1 MTLSHVQDDRPPG
14 ARPARAWAVGW
25 VVSLLVFP
33 SPLIGG
39 PPLPK
44 AEVPAKAEATAEAHG
59 VGAAKVAPATEA
71 VLRNTPVAAGYLLE
85 LVAAEPA
92 VVDPVAVTFDE
103 AGRPYVVEYRDYP
116 SGPPAGSPPLSR
128 VVRLNDADGDGH
140 FESSTPVAEHLPF
153 SQGILAARGGL
164 LVTASPDLL
173 LLTDS
178 DGDGTF
184 ETQDRLATGF
194 RVGNPQLR
202 AACPTIGPDNA
213 VWISGGLS
221 GGSVRWASDPDNTGV
236 SIDRRDVRLD
246 LARGTIRAVTGFGQF
261 GNTFDSRGH
270 RFTASNRNPLM
281 VSLLPSEALV
291 RNALVD
297 LGPGY
302 TDAAPSGAD
311 SRVAAVA
318 ATNATAISHTGTHTS
333 ACGLTIFRGDLLGP
347 EADGD
352 AFTCE
357 PVSHTVVRRRPMAR
371 GAGFWSSHP
380 EPEGSEFVASAETW
394 FRPVFTATAPDGS
407 LWIVDFCRA
416 SVEHPDYMPPGVAA
430 TVDHR
435 AGDRAG
441 RIWRIRRADL
451 SPRAWAPPRTAAE
464 AVALLAD
471 PNGWRRDTAQ
481 RLLVEERFPADEA
494 EHAVRALLD
503 APSSAP
509 IARVHA
515 LRVLD
520 GLSRLKIP
528 DLDRATASD
537 DTGLRE
543 EGLRL
548 ARAAEGIVFEASA
561 DPASARQ
568 ELGDR
573 VAVPSV
579 DHPDGSVRLA
589 ALLAL
594 AGSSAEPATSAL
606 AVAAAS
612 PHLDDWTARAILS
625 GAPGRAGPLLAAI
638 ARQTAAGDGS
648 LLPPDPARMMLVT
661 QLATT
666 ATADPT
672 GADLDAVL
680 ALLAARADAGQVGW
694 FDVAALFGVAA
705 RRPLASLRERAAAT
719 VDSAVARAHTLAADA
734 PASADLRLLAIRL
747 LALAAVDDSVPGIAS
762 RSSLLAL
769 AASREPEAVQREA
782 VRGVVACGA
791 PRALDELLTLAAD
804 LEPGVRSAAVA
815 AMLDR
820 PAAIPPLL
828 AALDSGSIPAGAI
841 PLERR
846 KPLLE
851 SPDMAVRETA
861 LRLWGD
867 AAGALFPEELA
878 RLTTAVRQGGDQPR
892 GREVFARHCA
902 NCHRTATPGAEP
914 LGHSVGPDLAEAA
927 DRPIERLLL
936 DIVEPN
942 RAVESRYEATAVVT
956 DDGVVLEG
964 ILAANTPESI
974 VLIRP
979 GGERTQ
985 LPRERIES
993 VRGTARSLMPEGF
1006 GRAIPAS
1013 EFADLLAYLRQGRVI
1028 GPPP

>member
-1 MTLSHVQDDRPPG
+1 MTRATPILTRLVLS
-14 ARPARAWAVGW
+14 
-25 VVSLLVFP
+25 L
-33 SPLIGG
+33 
-39 PPLPK
+39 
-44 AEVPAKAEATAEAHG
+44 G
-59 VGAAKVAPATEA
+59 VAAGAAAADPGGRDAPTPEA
-71 VLRNTPVAAGYLLE
+71 VLRDTRVADGFVME
-85 LVAAEPA
+85 LVAMEPA

-103 AGRPYVVEYRDYP
+103 HGTPFVVEYRDYP

-128 VVRLNDADGDGH
+128 VVRLNDTDGDGH
-140 FESSTPVAEHLPF
+140 YESSTPVAEHLPF

-164 LVTASPDLL
+164 LVTASPEVL

-178 DGDGTF
+178 DGDGTLDQS
-184 ETQDRLATGF
+184 EIVATGF

-213 VWISGGLS
+213 VWITGGLS
-221 GGSVRWASDPDNTGV
+221 GGTVRWPSDPDTAGV
-236 SIDRRDVRLD
+236 SIDRRDLRLD
-246 LARGTIRAVTGFGQF
+246 LARRSIRAVTGFGQF
-261 GNTFDSRGH
+261 GNAFDSRGH
-270 RFTASNRNPLM
+270 RFTVSNRNPLM
-281 VSLLPSEALV
+281 VSLLPPEALV

-318 ATNATAISHTGTHTS
+318 KTNATAISHTGTHTS
-333 ACGLTIFRGDLLGP
+333 ACGLSIFRGDLLGP
-347 EADGD
+347 EAEGD

-357 PVSHTVVRRRPMAR
+357 PVSHAVVRRRPMAR
-371 GAGFWSSHP
+371 GAGFWSTHP

-430 TVDHR
+430 TVDQR
-435 AGDRAG
+435 AGERAG
-441 RIWRIRRADL
+441 RIWRVRRPDL
-451 SPRAWAPPRTAAE
+451 AVSPWAPPATAAA

-471 PNGWRRDTAQ
+471 RNGWRRDTAQ
-481 RLLVEERFPADEA
+481 RLLVEGRFPAEQ
-494 EHAVRALLD
+494 AVRALLD

-520 GLSRLKIP
+520 GLSRLTIP
-528 DLDRATASD
+528 DLELATASD
-537 DTGLRE
+537 GAGLRE

-548 ARAAEGIVFEASA
+548 AREAEGIAFEASA
-561 DPASARQ
+561 DLASARQ
-568 ELGDR
+568 ALCDR
-573 VAVPSV
+573 VAAPSV

-594 AGSSAEPATSAL
+594 AGSAAEPATTAL

-625 GAPGRAGPLLAAI
+625 AAPGRAGLLLAVI
-638 ARQTAAGDGS
+638 AEQSVAGAAS
-648 LLPPDPARMMLVT
+648 PLPAEPARMMLVT

-666 ATADPT
+666 ATADAT
-672 GADLDAVL
+672 GADLDTLL
-680 ALLAARADAGQVGW
+680 ALLATRADAGQVDW
-694 FDVAALFGVAA
+694 FDVAALYGVAA
-705 RRPLASLRERAAAT
+705 RRPVAALRDRDAAT
-719 VDSAVARAHTLAADA
+719 VESIVARAQALAADA
-734 PASADLRLLAIRL
+734 PTSADVRLLAIRF
-747 LALAAVDDSVPGIAS
+747 LALAAVDESTPGIAS
-762 RSSLLAL
+762 RAALVAL
-769 AASREPEAVQREA
+769 AASREPDAVQREA
-782 VRGVVACGA
+782 VRGIVTCGA
-791 PRALDELLTLAAD
+791 PQALDELLRVAAD

-828 AALDSGSIPAGAI
+828 AALDAGSIPSGAV

-851 SPDMAVRETA
+851 SPDMAIRETA

-867 AAGALFPEELA
+867 AAMNLAPEELSA
-878 RLTTAVRQGGDQPR
+878 LTTAVRRGGDQPR

-902 NCHRTATPGAEP
+902 NCHRTAAPGTEP
-914 LGHSVGPDLAEAA
+914 IGQVVGPDLAEAA
-927 DRPIERLLL
+927 DRSIERLLL
-936 DIVEPN
+936 DVVEPN
-942 RAVESRYEATAVVT
+942 RAVEGRYEATVVVT
-956 DDGVVLEG
+956 DEGVVLEG
-964 ILAANTPESI
+964 ILAANTPDSI

-993 VRGTARSLMPEGF
+993 VRGTGRSLMPEGF
-1006 GRAIPAS
+1006 GRAIPAAD
-1013 EFADLLAYLRQGRVI
+1013 FADLLAFLRQGRVI

>member
-1 MTLSHVQDDRPPG
+1 MTWSHVQDDRPPG
-14 ARPARAWAVGW
+14 AGPARAWALG
-25 VVSLLVFP
+25 LLVALLAFP
-33 SPLIGG
+33 SPLVGG
-39 PPLPK
+39 PP
-44 AEVPAKAEATAEAHG
+44 PAKAEAPATAEPHG
-59 VGAAKVAPATEA
+59 GAPARVAPSPEA
-71 VLRNTPVAAGYLLE
+71 VLRNTPVAAGYLIE

-140 FESSTPVAEHLPF
+140 FESSTAVAEHLPF

-173 LLTDS
+173 LLTDT

-184 ETQDRLATGF
+184 ETHARIATGF

-221 GGSVRWASDPDNTGV
+221 GGSVRWASDPDDTGV

-261 GNTFDSRGH
+261 GNAFDSRGH

-281 VSLLPSEALV
+281 VSLLPPEALV

-357 PVSHTVVRRRPMAR
+357 PVSHAVVRRRPVAR

-441 RIWRIRRADL
+441 RIWRVRRADL
-451 SPRAWAPPRTAAE
+451 FPRVWAPPATAAE

-481 RLLVEERFPADEA
+481 RLLVEGRFPAADA

-503 APSSAP
+503 APSSPP

-515 LRVLD
+515 LRALD
-520 GLSRLKIP
+520 GLSRLTIP
-528 DLDRATASD
+528 DLDRATASENA
-537 DTGLRE
+537 GLRE

-568 ELGDR
+568 ALCDR

-594 AGSSAEPATSAL
+594 AGSPAEPAL

-625 GAPGRAGPLLAAI
+625 AAPGRAGPLLAAI

-648 LLPPDPARMMLVT
+648 PRPPDQARMILVT

-666 ATADPT
+666 ATADT
-672 GADLDAVL
+672 TSADLDTVL
-680 ALLAARADAGQVGW
+680 ALLAARADAGQVEW
-694 FDVAALFGVAA
+694 FDVAALLGVAA
-705 RRPLASLRERAAAT
+705 RRPVAWIRERHAAT
-719 VDSAVARAHTLAADA
+719 VDRTVARAHTLAADA
-734 PASADLRLLAIRL
+734 HASADLRLLAIRL
-747 LALAAVDDSVPGIAS
+747 LALAAVDDSGPGIAS

-828 AALDSGSIPAGAI
+828 AALDAGSIPAGAI
-841 PLERR
+841 ALERR

-861 LRLWGD
+861 LRLWGE
-867 AAGALFPEELA
+867 AGSALAPEELT
-878 RLTTAVRQGGDQPR
+878 RLTTAVRLGGDQPR

-914 LGHSVGPDLAEAA
+914 LGHGVGPDLAEAA

-936 DIVEPN
+936 DVVEPN
-942 RAVESRYEATAVVT
+942 RAVESRYEATVVVT
-956 DDGVVLEG
+956 DEGVVLEG